1 MDGIGRSIAKV
12 RLEAPAEVKRIRIA
26 DFFAHNVDAQ
36 LLYGEQ
42 LLCRQ
47 HPLLGDVLH
56 DGNTGLLFEYGAD
69 IVWRVAKRFG
79 DIRQI
84 QRWIG
89 IAALDQ
95 PADASGEFPLGV
107 MSST

>member
-42 LLCRQ
+42 LLCTTEI
-47 HPLLGDVLH
+47 PVSFLNTVL
-56 DGNTGLLFEYGAD
+56 
-69 IVWRVAKRFG
+69 I
-79 DIRQI
+79 
-84 QRWIG
+84 
-89 IAALDQ
+89 
-95 PADASGEFPLGV
+95 
-107 MSST
+107 